1 MIKRVG
7 FFREFATQDADASAP
22 SIHDAVRPCGL
33 IDESGLLAYLA
44 SGTEIFGAMGA
55 ERDAITGAEWIPG
68 AGSLVTDGT
77 WMWPVEL
84 RHYVE
89 RYHAELPEDFM
100 ADVRAARYTAAPVTR
115 RRTEEIILEVFGRS
129 SFTAQ
134 ATEGPWTDGFF
145 TWYLSD
151 LTLQSGAR
159 MLDSLETA
167 GLKIRLPLTGDIS
180 LSVKGQ
186 GGSGSRRARDGRP
199 AAEVLAD
206 PAAGEVTL
214 HLWFASDT
222 FTTVG
227 VRRLKGTTA
236 AVVHSLAGLQEPE
249 REQVVAA
256 LVRSLD
262 QLRDRCLGF
271 VLDRAGRSPL
281 AAWDAVVCDG
291 TSPSVA
297 LPDSI
302 AVDRSR
308 SAPPS
313 AFGNMSGTPYGHLTV
328 FSRGPADRDRA

>member
-1 MIKRVG
+1 MVKRVG
-7 FFREFATQDADASAP
+7 FFSEFVPQDTAPSAP
-22 SIHDAVRPCGL
+22 SIHDAVRPSGL
-33 IDESGLLAYLA
+33 NDESGLLAYLA
-44 SGTEIFGAMGA
+44 SGTEIFSAMGA
-55 ERDAITGAEWIPG
+55 ERDAITGDEWIPG

-100 ADVRAARYTAAPVTR
+100 ADVRAARYPTAPVAR

-129 SFTAQ
+129 SFAAQ
-134 ATEGPWTDGFF
+134 ATEGPGADGYF

-151 LTLQSGAR
+151 LTPQSCAR
-159 MLDSLETA
+159 MLDSLESA
-167 GLKIRLPLTGDIS
+167 GLKTHHPLTGDVS
-180 LSVKGQ
+180 LSVTGEA
-186 GGSGSRRARDGRP
+186 GNGPRPMRNGRP

-206 PAAGEVTL
+206 PAAAEVTL

-222 FTTVG
+222 FTTVS
-227 VRRLKGTTA
+227 VRRLSGTTA
-236 AVVHSLAGLQEPE
+236 AGVHSLAGLQEPE

-262 QLRDRCLGF
+262 QLRDHCLGF

-281 AAWDAVVCDG
+281 AAWDAVVCAG
-291 TSPSVA
+291 ASPSVA

-302 AVDRSR
+302 ALDTSR
-308 SAPPS
+308 SAAPS
-313 AFGNMSGTPYGHLTV
+313 AFGNMAGTPYGHLTV
-328 FSRGPADRDRA
+328 FSRRPADKDHA